1 MDTKF
6 YKDLA
11 NDLVQFTYDFDPYEF
26 NDEWESKD
34 DAYND
39 ILNQLHNKTA
49 SSGIMDFLN
58 SIKEDSVGDEDYTE
72 ELDSLIERL
81 KLILN
86 DKKEEKVVEF
96 PTEQEKDE
104 YIKDNDLSKDDYKDM
119 GSYMIDDKTLDKK
132 EEDSMTQVNNVAGAD
147 FVVGNYKETKP
158 KKLESDIPF
167 DTWVDPRSKEDGWTV
182 KILDIEPKGWMNGS
196 DAAEVEL
203 FDKDNNSQGK
213 EIIPT
218 YDHKVEVGK
227 IYPVKID
234 PIMAS
239 PRLIDESKE
248 KIPSIEEFVK
258 KELDSYKD
266 KEMDLDKL
274 PNIIFKD
281 YTNKYEQPY
290 NDRVMITKINTYI
303 KKYLKELYESKK
315 LQEDD
320 VSQNINLEDQKAQD
334 ENPDDNEKSVYDL
347 LNDMTK
353 YNELTVG
360 QLNSTLQNISG
371 QFDKIYLLVSDVYNQ
386 DPEEEQELKFNV
398 DESGVESTFD
408 IVYDIVDA
416 TKPAIKI
423 IKVVKE

>member
-1 MDTKF
+1 
-6 YKDLA
+6 
-11 NDLVQFTYDFDPYEF
+11 
-26 NDEWESKD
+26 
-34 DAYND
+34 
-39 ILNQLHNKTA
+39 
-49 SSGIMDFLN
+49 
-58 SIKEDSVGDEDYTE
+58 
-72 ELDSLIERL
+72 
-81 KLILN
+81 
-86 DKKEEKVVEF
+86 
-96 PTEQEKDE
+96 
-104 YIKDNDLSKDDYKDM
+104 
-119 GSYMIDDKTLDKK
+119 
-132 EEDSMTQVNNVAGAD
+132 
-147 FVVGNYKETKP
+147 
-158 KKLESDIPF
+158 
-167 DTWVDPRSKEDGWTV
+167 
-182 KILDIEPKGWMNGS
+182 
-196 DAAEVEL
+196 
-203 FDKDNNSQGK
+203 
-213 EIIPT
+213 
-218 YDHKVEVGK
+218 
-227 IYPVKID
+227 
-234 PIMAS
+234 
-239 PRLIDESKE
+239 
-248 KIPSIEEFVK
+248 
-258 KELDSYKD
+258 
-266 KEMDLDKL
+266 MDLDKL

-371 QFDKIYLLVSDVYNQ
+371 QFDKIYLLVSDIYNQ

-408 IVYDIVDA
+408 IVYDIVDI

>member
-81 KLILN
+81 KLISN

-104 YIKDNDLSKDDYKDM
+104 YIKDNDLLKDDYKDM

-132 EEDSMTQVNNVAGAD
+132 EEDNMTQVNNVAGAD

-167 DTWVDPRSKEDGWTV
+167 DT
-182 KILDIEPKGWMNGS
+182 
-196 DAAEVEL
+196 
-203 FDKDNNSQGK
+203 
-213 EIIPT
+213 
-218 YDHKVEVGK
+218 
-227 IYPVKID
+227 
-234 PIMAS
+234 
-239 PRLIDESKE
+239 
-248 KIPSIEEFVK
+248 
-258 KELDSYKD
+258 
-266 KEMDLDKL
+266 
-274 PNIIFKD
+274 
-281 YTNKYEQPY
+281 
-290 NDRVMITKINTYI
+290 
-303 KKYLKELYESKK
+303 
-315 LQEDD
+315 
-320 VSQNINLEDQKAQD
+320 
-334 ENPDDNEKSVYDL
+334 
-347 LNDMTK
+347 
-353 YNELTVG
+353 
-360 QLNSTLQNISG
+360 
-371 QFDKIYLLVSDVYNQ
+371 
-386 DPEEEQELKFNV
+386 
-398 DESGVESTFD
+398 
-408 IVYDIVDA
+408 
-416 TKPAIKI
+416 
-423 IKVVKE
+423 

>member
-167 DTWVDPRSKEDGWTV
+167 DTWVDPRSKEDG
-182 KILDIEPKGWMNGS
+182 
-196 DAAEVEL
+196 
-203 FDKDNNSQGK
+203 
-213 EIIPT
+213 
-218 YDHKVEVGK
+218 
-227 IYPVKID
+227 
-234 PIMAS
+234 
-239 PRLIDESKE
+239 SKE

-266 KEMDLDKL
+266 KEIDLDKL
-274 PNIIFKD
+274 PAIIFKD

-408 IVYDIVDA
+408 IVYDIIDT